1 MNGFMLGAGLSCVVS
16 SGLNGV
22 SERGLELAAVG
33 LGGVEKS
40 RIRFTGGGSLSV
52 VIGGRGDCCCC
63 CDEEIFWG
71 DIVSTPVG
79 CCCCC
84 CCCEVDF
91 LGCI

>member
-52 VIGGRGDCCCC
+52 VIGGRGSHRGSRLLLLSHRGSRLLLLLSYRGTSLLLS
-63 CDEEIFWG
+63 W
-71 DIVSTPVG
+71 
-79 CCCCC
+79 
-84 CCCEVDF
+84 
-91 LGCI
+91 